1 MFQETSKRK
10 NDNSLLKICVFR
22 FCENLWVKRDDVS
35 RMIPIV
41 FVLTD
46 TCIISQNVVET
57 VTCEIINYIWC
68 LTIKHVDP
76 SIKPL
81 GVE

>member
-10 NDNSLLKICVFR
+10 NDNSLFR
-22 FCENLWVKRDDVS
+22 ICENLWVKRDDVS

-41 FVLTD
+41 FVLAD
-46 TCIISQNVVET
+46 TFIISQNVVET
-57 VTCEIINYIWC
+57 VNCEIISYIWC

-76 SIKPL
+76 CIKPL